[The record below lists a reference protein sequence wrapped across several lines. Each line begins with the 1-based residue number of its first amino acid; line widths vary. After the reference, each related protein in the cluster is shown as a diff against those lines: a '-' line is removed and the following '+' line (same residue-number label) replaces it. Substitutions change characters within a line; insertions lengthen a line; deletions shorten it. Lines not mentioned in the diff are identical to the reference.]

1 VTKNPWKI
9 PLFLLLFGILTIIG
23 VFFKDLGQKQY
34 EPGEVL
40 GQKTNLELFVQPE
53 VGRQPILE
61 AINSAGSE
69 ILVEVYLLSDKQII
83 DSLVEARNRGV
94 KVQIM
99 MEQHPF
105 GGGNVNKNTASFL
118 DQEAMDFKWANPTFA
133 LTHEKAMIVDRE
145 ILFILN
151 QNLTKT
157 AFDKNRE
164 YNIIDHNLEEVTE
177 AVNIF
182 EADWNRSGV
191 SPTAA
196 NLVVSPENSRGKLT
210 GLINSA
216 QSSID
221 LEVEIIQ
228 DNDMIKL
235 LSDRVKII
243 PVRMIIPDLGKI
255 PANKDEAMELKNAGV
270 VVRTLKSPYL
280 HAKLILVD
288 QLRAYLG
295 SINLSDASMDQNREL
310 GILISQGD
318 IISKLSETF
327 EKDWERASE

>member
-1 VTKNPWKI
+1 M
-9 PLFLLLFGILTIIG
+9 
-23 VFFKDLGQKQY
+23 
-34 EPGEVL
+34 

-53 VGRQPILE
+53 AGRVPILN

-69 ILVEVYLLSDKQII
+69 VLVEVYLLSDQQII
-83 DSLVEARNRGV
+83 DSLVEAKNRGV

-99 MEQHPF
+99 MEQRPF
-105 GGGNVNKNTASFL
+105 GGGNVNKNTATRLS
-118 DQEAMDFKWANPTFA
+118 QEGMDFKWTNPTFA

-145 ILFILN
+145 TLFILN

-164 YNIIDHNLEEVTE
+164 YNIIDHNFEEVTE

-191 SPTAA
+191 EAKA
-196 NLVVSPENSRGKLT
+196 INLVVSPDNSREKLT

-216 QSSID
+216 QNSID

-228 DNDMIKL
+228 DSDMIKL
-235 LSDRVKII
+235 LSDRVKTI
-243 PVRMIIPDLGKI
+243 PVRMIIPDFGKI

-270 VVRTLKSPYL
+270 MVRTLKNPYL
-280 HAKLILVD
+280 HAKLIMVD
-288 QLRAYLG
+288 QTRAYLG

-310 GILISQGD
+310 GILISQED

-327 EKDWERASE
+327 EEDWERAGQYEFE